1 MTVALLAAALPL
13 LAAPLGSQERN
24 WFFHCSVEAREG
36 KPGYYTDIFY
46 EGRHRAEDDSGI
58 RRDFEAAWKTYLRSK
73 NHWGSADCG
82 PSLTSFREVEEWREQ
97 RYAERHLTYDPF
109 DNGLTPATSET
120 GGDPEPPTRSIGRAG
135 LVVVHSAPGSVA
147 EEGGGSACRECS
159 RTIGRWRQRA
169 RRRKRSGPGPMPS
182 ESAREKQ
189 IAELIAQ
196 RCKARQKV
204 HGGTCGSVQ

>member
-13 LAAPLGSQERN
+13 LAAPLGAQERN

-97 RYAERHLTYDPF
+97 RIAERHLTYDPF

-135 LVVVHSAPGSVA
+135 LVVVHSGREALQRKA
-147 EEGGGSACRECS
+147 EAARAAMLAHDRAMAAESAKKEAE
-159 RTIGRWRQRA
+159 WA
-169 RRRKRSGPGPMPS
+169 RSDAERV
-182 ESAREKQ
+182 AREKQ